1 MYEISRPVK
10 HNERRCVEMGKKQNK
25 NTKISKDSGGSI
37 KEDERI
43 GFGSRKLEGPN
54 RPSV

>member
-1 MYEISRPVK
+1 
-10 HNERRCVEMGKKQNK
+10 MGKKQNK